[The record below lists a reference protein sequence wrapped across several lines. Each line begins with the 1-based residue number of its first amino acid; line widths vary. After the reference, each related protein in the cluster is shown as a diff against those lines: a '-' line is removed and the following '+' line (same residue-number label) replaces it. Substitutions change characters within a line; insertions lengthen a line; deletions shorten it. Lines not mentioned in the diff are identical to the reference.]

1 MVGENGRWKSEIWP
15 HIGRG
20 RPRWVQMVGEDV
32 EWEDGGARGLLHAC
46 KQSGEISAEEWSRRL
61 CWTYGQGW
69 ASKCA
74 LERERF
80 EGEFQRSRTM
90 MHSWYLGEE
99 ELRGL
104 RVCEDALRELP
115 VLALMGI
122 VARSARLVKR
132 LVLMLDH
139 ARVVAALAEETALN
153 GEDMAVV
160 WEHER
165 DRCIAFGAGYAN
177 ICYCLVLNTQLHAE
191 HSDFLNAHKRH
202 PKQTKASLL
211 NRSLSQGRRVHVQ
224 EDRERER
231 ERAAANWR
239 WPNWLSWQ
247 LLDTTRPKPVAHKTP
262 FQLAAHRR
270 QVRQQKEQDIEH
282 QRARFAMTGKEAE
295 RAMRAQEAAR
305 HERWKKPTLELR
317 RPWKCIDWRE

>member
-1 MVGENGRWKSEIWP
+1 M
-15 HIGRG
+15 
-20 RPRWVQMVGEDV
+20 
-32 EWEDGGARGLLHAC
+32 
-46 KQSGEISAEEWSRRL
+46 
-61 CWTYGQGW
+61 
-69 ASKCA
+69 
-74 LERERF
+74 
-80 EGEFQRSRTM
+80 
-90 MHSWYLGEE
+90 
-99 ELRGL
+99 
-104 RVCEDALRELP
+104 
-115 VLALMGI
+115 
-122 VARSARLVKR
+122 
-132 LVLMLDH
+132 
-139 ARVVAALAEETALN
+139 
-153 GEDMAVV
+153 V

-247 LLDTTRPKPVAHKTP
+247 LLDTTRPKPVAHKNP

-295 RAMRAQEAAR
+295 RAVRAQEAAR